1 MRNSRKKKKGFTLI
15 ELLVVIV
22 IIGLLIAVLTPV
34 VQKAREKAQ
43 RTFCTSNLRQIGVA
57 LHLYAEDWNERFPN
71 TGSGSARLGVL
82 YSSYV
87 DTTQV
92 FDCPS
97 DKKATKASS
106 NGTTLSNSS
115 YAYAAGLGET
125 AGSTAPLASDNG
137 VNDSTLVDADSH
149 RIDGVN
155 VLFVGGDA
163 KWISAT
169 KSSTGYGNYGDLT
182 GCEGITST
190 QWATLID

>member
-57 LHLYAEDWNERFPN
+57 LHLYTEDWDEKFPN
-71 TGSGSARLGVL
+71 TGYGSAKLGVL

-87 DTTQV
+87 DTAQV

-106 NGTTLSNSS
+106 DGTTLSNSS
-115 YAYAAGLGET
+115 YAYAAGLSET
-125 AGSTAPLASDNG
+125 APSTTPIASDNG
-137 VNDSTLVDADSH
+137 VSDSALVDTDNH
-149 RIDGVN
+149 KQDGVN
-155 VLFVGGDA
+155 ILFVGGDV
-163 KWISAT
+163 KWVTAS
-169 KSSTGYGNYGDLT
+169 YGSLT
-182 GCEGITST
+182 GCGGIAS
-190 QWATLID
+190 WGTLSD